1 MFKKLA
7 EYFKNDITT
16 LDVDKSGN
24 PTPKDL
30 QVATVV
36 MLVEM
41 ASADNDIAEEEAQEI
56 CFSVASRFGI
66 DEDEVPELVQIAIS
80 ARQESSKID
89 DFVSTINH
97 SFNEAQRIQILS
109 MVWKVVLADGKI
121 DKFEERFLVQLKTR
135 FQLSEEALEEARK
148 LAQAEDE

>member
-1 MFKKLA
+1 MFKKLR
-7 EYFKNDITT
+7 EYFQNDITT

-41 ASADNDIAEEEAQEI
+41 ASADNDIAEEEAEQI
-56 CFSVASRFGI
+56 CLSVAAHFGV
-66 DEDEVPELVQIAIS
+66 DQDEVPELVQIAIS
-80 ARQESSKID
+80 SRQESNKID
-89 DFVSTINH
+89 DFVSTINDN
-97 SFNEAQRIQILS
+97 FNETQRLQILA
-109 MVWKVVLADGKI
+109 MVWRVVLADGKV

-135 FQLSEEALEEARK
+135 FKLSSESLEEARK
-148 LAQAEDE
+148 IAAAE